1 MKIDIEVSF
10 SPFAA
15 AAVARLRYL
24 HADCAFNIAD
34 NAILVQPGDTTDIA
48 RVERD
53 TRFQLYRE
61 KIYQEGLPMRTL
73 MYQTLLS

>member
-1 MKIDIEVSF
+1 MKINIERAF
-10 SPFAA
+10 SPFAS

-24 HADCAFNIAD
+24 HAECTFDLED
-34 NAILVQPGDTTDIA
+34 EAILVRPGEATDLA

-53 TRFQLYRE
+53 VRFQLYRE

>member
-1 MKIDIEVSF
+1 MKINIEASF

-24 HADCAFNIAD
+24 HADCTFDIED
-34 NAILVQPGDTTDIA
+34 NSILVQPADTTDIA

-53 TRFQLYRE
+53 ARFQLYRE
-61 KIYQEGLPMRTL
+61 KIYQEGLPMRAL

>member
-1 MKIDIEVSF
+1 MKINIEASF
-10 SPFAA
+10 RAFAA

-24 HADCAFNIAD
+24 HADCTFDIVD
-34 NAILVQPGDTTDIA
+34 DAILVRPGDDTDIA